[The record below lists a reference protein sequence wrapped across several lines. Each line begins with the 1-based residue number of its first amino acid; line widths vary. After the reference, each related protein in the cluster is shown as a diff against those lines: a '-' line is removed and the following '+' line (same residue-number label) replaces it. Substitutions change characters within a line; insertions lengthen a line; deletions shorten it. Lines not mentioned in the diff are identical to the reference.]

1 MDETLTLQRGTAAEE
16 LLANEAFIV
25 VVNELYNQRFAEITG
40 SDIGDTKKR
49 EQCFLQI
56 RALQDISVELRSWV
70 AQRDSLLSHTEE

>member
-1 MDETLTLQRGTAAEE
+1 MLQRGTAAEE

-40 SDIGDTKKR
+40 SDIGDMKKR

-56 RALQDISVELRSWV
+56 RAMQDISTELRSWV
-70 AQRDSLLSHTEE
+70 HAKDQLLSQPEE